1 MKDRRWVADRDWVYP
16 FDANSPPLNLGR
28 PLIGCADSDHWA
40 DAFVRQHNADI
51 AKLQAVV
58 DIWLD
63 GKSPIVVAGN
73 CRIAARVSTG
83 AAEYDHL
90 YAVADALEALTEEG

>member
-58 DIWLD
+58 DAVCWGCD
-63 GKSPIVVAGN
+63 A
-73 CRIAARVSTG
+73 RTTAIAYRRDATREIDVRVPYLVG
-83 AAEYDHL
+83 I
-90 YAVADALEALTEEG
+90 ADALDALAEEG